1 MGTGKIKI
9 RQEIEYNFIIT
20 MDTELQKKME
30 RATQAIQIRA
40 ALENFT
46 RLPFIPDDIKEKIN
60 KELPTV
66 LPVMKDF
73 VKMKLY
79 ELSQKL
85 GSGDDRKVYMLKNSA
100 SGPTFSIWKNMVVSA
115 GEKEMSFPLKNI
127 LDRIEKCDTIE
138 TLLAELLSFK
148 LFDVE
153 PEPNQ

>member
-1 MGTGKIKI
+1 M
-9 RQEIEYNFIIT
+9 EP
-20 MDTELQKKME
+20 ELQKKMD

-46 RLPFIPDDIKEKIN
+46 RLPFIPDDIKLKIN
-60 KELPTV
+60 QELPTV

-79 ELSQKL
+79 ELSEKL
-85 GSGDDRKVYMLKNSA
+85 GVGENRKLYVLKNSA
-100 SGPTFSIWKNMVVSA
+100 QGPTFYIWNNVRAFDADKQ
-115 GEKEMSFPLKNI
+115 MSFPLQNI
-127 LDRIEKCDTIE
+127 LDRIEQCDTIE

-153 PEPNQ
+153 TEPAK